1 MKRMILVGVVCAFI
15 AAPASADFYTTF
27 DTQDGGDG
35 TLISPYALAPG
46 FLVETFDG
54 VPGPYP
60 SHPISS
66 VSASLDQA
74 WTWGAGVTGSENSAI
89 FTGSQSTAAAPWN
102 YISETADSTP
112 YASIPYRTQ
121 ETSVPRQASVYFGG
135 AQYNY
140 LGLHWGSMD
149 PEDDGNWNQMILLFK
164 GDITNS
170 ANLVAEVFAPLP
182 QSGSWT
188 DDESNRYVNIF
199 LKGGLTFDRAVF
211 QSNQYAFEFDNL
223 TVGVVPVPGAVL
235 LGFLGLGY
243 AGMRL
248 RKMV

>member
-1 MKRMILVGVVCAFI
+1 
-15 AAPASADFYTTF
+15 
-27 DTQDGGDG
+27 
-35 TLISPYALAPG
+35 
-46 FLVETFDG
+46 
-54 VPGPYP
+54 
-60 SHPISS
+60 
-66 VSASLDQA
+66 
-74 WTWGAGVTGSENSAI
+74 
-89 FTGSQSTAAAPWN
+89 
-102 YISETADSTP
+102 
-112 YASIPYRTQ
+112 
-121 ETSVPRQASVYFGG
+121 
-135 AQYNY
+135 
-140 LGLHWGSMD
+140 
-149 PEDDGNWNQMILLFK
+149 MILLFK